1 MNERLPGT
9 WLGMIWAQDAAGGI
23 GRDGDLPW
31 HLPEDLAFFREQTRG
46 HAVVMGRKQW
56 ESLPDRV
63 RPLPGRRNIVLTR
76 DTGYE
81 APGAETVPTLA
92 EALERVAGERA
103 WIIGGGQVYAQAIDL
118 ADELVVT
125 MIDDVYQVDVR
136 APEIG
141 EGWTLVAR
149 EPGVGWTTA
158 ANDMRYAVERYAAER
173 HERTGA

>member
-1 MNERLPGT
+1 MNERAPGT
-9 WLGMIWAQDAAGGI
+9 WLGMIWAQDRDGGI
-23 GRDGDLPW
+23 GMGGTLPW
-31 HLPEDLAFFREQTRG
+31 HLPEDLAFFRDQTRG

-56 ESLPDRV
+56 ESLPERV

-76 DTGYE
+76 DPGYE
-81 APGAETVPTLA
+81 APGAETVATLA

-125 MIDDVYQVDVR
+125 KIDGDYEVDVH

-141 EGWTLVAR
+141 DGWTLVSR
-149 EPGVGWTTA
+149 EPVDGWAVA
-158 ANDMRYAVERYAAER
+158 ANTMRYKVERY
-173 HERTGA
+173 ERTGA